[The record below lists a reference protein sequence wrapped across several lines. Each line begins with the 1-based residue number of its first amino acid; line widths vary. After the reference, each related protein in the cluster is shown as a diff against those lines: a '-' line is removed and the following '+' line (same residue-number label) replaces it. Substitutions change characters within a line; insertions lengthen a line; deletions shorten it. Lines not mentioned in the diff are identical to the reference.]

1 MFKTALKYIGM
12 KDLGVRYWLCKGILF
27 YINQLDI
34 VCARIVLLFF
44 CHREVCVCVI
54 GGWRGSYKKDLAVYV
69 WLQYLLG
76 AWWPTADYVMQHQY
90 KRIETFALEG

>member
-34 VCARIVLLFF
+34 VCARIVFVVFLPSGG
-44 CHREVCVCVI
+44 VCVCD
-54 GGWRGSYKKDLAVYV
+54 RG
-69 WLQYLLG
+69 
-76 AWWPTADYVMQHQY
+76 
-90 KRIETFALEG
+90 LEGVI